1 MTFVWVGTSRFMD
14 APVDRAPIEMEEGEP
29 AESES
34 SSKEMKASK
43 IELVTV
49 GCFLIGSTKQKTQ
62 NRGGGGSCWYQSK
75 CSHWHWWPLT
85 SKQKSFWGYQ
95 KTAHFSTNVNL
106 KKIEAAGRNSY
117 NRGLRLWRSKNF
129 AEAAQCFRSAALN
142 GHSTGAYALGVMLL
156 NGHFG
161 ELMWVR

>member
-62 NRGGGGSCWYQSK
+62 NRGGGVPVG
-75 CSHWHWWPLT
+75 T
-85 SKQKSFWGYQ
+85 SQ
-95 KTAHFSTNVNL
+95 NVH
-106 KKIEAAGRNSY
+106 IDIGD
-117 NRGLRLWRSKNF
+117 
-129 AEAAQCFRSAALN
+129 
-142 GHSTGAYALGVMLL
+142 H
-156 NGHFG
+156 
-161 ELMWVR
+161 